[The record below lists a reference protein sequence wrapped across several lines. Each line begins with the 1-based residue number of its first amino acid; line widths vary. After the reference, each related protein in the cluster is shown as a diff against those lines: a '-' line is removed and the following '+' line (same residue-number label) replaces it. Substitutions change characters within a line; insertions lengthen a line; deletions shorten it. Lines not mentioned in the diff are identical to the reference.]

1 MKIEDIKR
9 ILILG
14 SGTMGV
20 QMGIQSA
27 MNGYDVR
34 IFIRNPAKND
44 KVWDDIQKR
53 TNWIVSQ
60 EVISREEADQMLKR
74 IYTTNDPA
82 DAAKDA
88 DLLSE
93 SIPEIVSVKRELFE
107 RFNKLCPKH
116 TIFTTNTSMLLPS
129 WLAKSTGRPERFL
142 ALHTNNPI
150 FITKTADI
158 MGHPGTAKEVLDVTI
173 EFSRRIGLTPI
184 VLDKEY
190 PGYITNALLLALINK
205 ALELVVNGIAT
216 PQQVDKSWMSTM
228 KIGIGIFGIMDSIG
242 LDVGLGLREQHAL
255 KTGDKQAMAIYE
267 YLKTSFVDK
276 GHLGIKTGQG
286 FYKYPNPEYE
296 NPDFI
301 I

>member
-1 MKIEDIKR
+1 
-9 ILILG
+9 
-14 SGTMGV
+14 MGV

-27 MNGYDVR
+27 MHGYDVS

-44 KVWDDIQKR
+44 IVWDDIQKR
-53 TNWIVSQ
+53 TNRIVSE

-93 SIPEIVSVKRELFE
+93 SVPEIVSVKREVFE

-116 TIFTTNTSMLLPS
+116 TIFTTNTSVLLPS

-158 MGHPGTAKEVLDVTI
+158 MGHPGTAKEVISITI

-184 VLDKEY
+184 VLDKEH

-216 PQQVDKSWMSTM
+216 PQQVDKSWMKTM
-228 KIGIGIFGIMDSIG
+228 KIRIGIFGIMDSIG
-242 LDVGLGLREQHAL
+242 LDVGLGLREQHAK

-267 YLKTSFVDK
+267 YLKTNFVDK
-276 GHLGIKTGQG
+276 GHLGVKTGQG

-296 NPDFI
+296 NPDF
-301 I
+301 

>member
-9 ILILG
+9 VLILG

-27 MNGYDVR
+27 MHGYDVR
-34 IFIRNPAKND
+34 IFIRNPEKND
-44 KVWDDIQKR
+44 IVWDDIQKR
-53 TNWIVSQ
+53 TNWIVSE

-82 DAAKDA
+82 DAAKDV

-93 SIPEIVSVKRELFE
+93 SVPEIVSLKRELFE

-150 FITKTADI
+150 FLTKTADI
-158 MGHPGTAKEVLDVTI
+158 MGHPGTAKEVLSLII
-173 EFSRRIGLTPI
+173 EFSRRIGLKPI
-184 VLDKEY
+184 VLDKEH

-228 KIGIGIFGIMDSIG
+228 KMRIGIFGIMDSIG
-242 LDVGLGLREQHAL
+242 LDVGLGLRKQHAL

-276 GHLGIKTGQG
+276 GHLGVKTGQG

-296 NPDFI
+296 NPDF
-301 I
+301 

>member
-14 SGTMGV
+14 SGTMGI

-27 MNGYDVR
+27 MHGYDVS

-44 KVWDDIQKR
+44 IVWDDIQKR
-53 TNWIVSQ
+53 TNRIVSE

-93 SIPEIVSVKRELFE
+93 SVPEIVSVKREVFE

-158 MGHPGTAKEVLDVTI
+158 MGHPGTAKEVLDLTI
-173 EFSRRIGLTPI
+173 ELSRRIGLTPI

-216 PQQVDKSWMSTM
+216 PQQVDKSWMKTM
-228 KIGIGIFGIMDSIG
+228 KIRIGIFGIMDSIG

-267 YLKTSFVDK
+267 YLKTNFVDK
-276 GHLGIKTGQG
+276 GNLGVKTGQG

-296 NPDFI
+296 NPDF
-301 I
+301 